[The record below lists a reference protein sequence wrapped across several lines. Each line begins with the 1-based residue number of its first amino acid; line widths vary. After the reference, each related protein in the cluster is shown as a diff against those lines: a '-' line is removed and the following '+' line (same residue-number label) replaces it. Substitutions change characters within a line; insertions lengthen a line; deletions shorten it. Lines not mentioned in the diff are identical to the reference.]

1 MQVIKYT
8 SKALMA
14 ADPSGEKKT
23 QVYVTQVE
31 KRETQ
36 VQEQDNKREQ
46 MSESPKHILNLKCVW
61 LTFL

>member
-1 MQVIKYT
+1 
-8 SKALMA
+8 MA

-46 MSESPKHILNLKCVW
+46 MSESPKHILNLKCV
-61 LTFL
+61 